1 MRLLARQEIE
11 FRVCTNAATIL
22 SHEQRLNINM
32 KIHFVLFLALASFC
46 TSCASLDQGSGSLNL
61 PVPKS
66 GTSIKPVILDLSDP
80 RQINELTGKL
90 TEKRALFIGEI
101 HDMQEHHQNQFRLI
115 QNLYER
121 YPYIAIGVEYFQQP
135 FQSHLNDYIAGY
147 IDERE
152 MLVRTEYF
160 KRWKIDYR
168 MLQPIL
174 RFAREKHIPVLA
186 LNISDEIHHKVFQG
200 GLKSLTPEERAHIP
214 DELQPIDKDYRDR
227 LKTIFNVHP
236 EGTTFDTFV
245 EGQLLWDEAMAD
257 VAANYLKEH
266 PQTLLV
272 VLAGMGHMMYGDGI
286 PKALDRRLGGKY
298 STAAIN
304 GKQLGDYPGIADFIL
319 ASSGGTA
326 LPDAGKLGI
335 SVDDSSKDVII
346 TQLGPNGA
354 AKASGI
360 KVGDRILA
368 LDGMKIANFPEIKAI
383 MFDKRPGDVVR
394 VTLRREHLLAEYE
407 ELQFDVTL
415 R

>member
-1 MRLLARQEIE
+1 
-11 FRVCTNAATIL
+11 
-22 SHEQRLNINM
+22 M
-32 KIHFVLFLALASFC
+32 KIHFVLFLTLASFC
-46 TSCASLDQGSGSLNL
+46 TSCASLDNGRGGLHL
-61 PVPKS
+61 PAPKS
-66 GTSIKPVILDLSDP
+66 GTGIKPVSFDLSDL
-80 RQINELTGKL
+80 RQIDELTGKL

-101 HDMQEHHQNQFRLI
+101 HDRQEHHQNQLRLI
-115 QNLYER
+115 QNLYQR

-160 KRWKIDYR
+160 KRWNIDYR

-186 LNISDEIHHKVFQG
+186 LNISDEIHHKVFSE
-200 GLKSLTPEERAHIP
+200 GLKSLSPQDREHIP
-214 DELQPIDKDYRDR
+214 DDIQPIGKDYKDR
-227 LKTIFNVHP
+227 LKAIFDTHP
-236 EGTTFDTFV
+236 EGNTFETFV
-245 EGQLLWDEAMAD
+245 EGQQLWDETMAD
-257 VAANYLKEH
+257 VAANYLKDH

-272 VLAGMGHMMYGDGI
+272 VLAGLGHMMYGDGI

-298 STAAIN
+298 STVAIN

-346 TQLGPNGA
+346 TQLGSRGA

-360 KVGDRILA
+360 NVGDRILA
-368 LDGMKIANFPEIKAI
+368 LDGIKIANFPEIKAI

-394 VTLRREHLLAEYE
+394 VTLHREHLLAENE
-407 ELQFDVTL
+407 ELQLDVTL